1 LGFGGFVYFF
11 HSLLGAVMGALSDLV
26 PVLID
31 LNVGALC
38 LQLLHAFELSFMD
51 DGDVM
56 VA

>member
-1 LGFGGFVYFF
+1 MGFGGFLRPG

-26 PVLID
+26 AVLID
-31 LNVGALC
+31 LNVGAFC